1 MNRAEYISQLEFS
14 LKGKLPPRE
23 INEILRD
30 YSEYFEAGKSEGKTE
45 EEISV
50 NLGIPSMVAE
60 QILSENEEEALQ
72 ERHGLRYY
80 WNRLIEKIKS
90 FLEKP
95 MEPDG
100 YAAPQPAPEGEEPP
114 KKVEKASAQRASD
127 ISIIKTLLI
136 ILLCLLALP
145 VCALLIP
152 AGLAL
157 IAGLVAAVL
166 GIGVALVM
174 VFGALVF
181 GAVAAAFMLAS
192 LAVGTVSLPGSFV
205 ALGVFGILL
214 CLAGAVLSVCLII
227 YLIRWIVRLVR
238 SCFGRQ
244 RNPNSARN
252 PAYQA
257 RNSAARKEG
266 GGYGGLPYG
275 EEPSVQGDEEDYEEE
290 EQADA

>member
-30 YSEYFEAGKSEGKTE
+30 YSEYFEAGKGEGKTE

-60 QILSENEEEALQ
+60 QILSENEEEAPQ

-95 MEPDG
+95 MESDG
-100 YAAPQPAPEGEEPP
+100 YAAAQPAPEGEEPP
-114 KKVEKASAQRASD
+114 KRVEKAGAKSSSD
-127 ISIIKTLLI
+127 VSVVKTLLI
-136 ILLCLLALP
+136 ILLCLAALP

-157 IAGLVAAVL
+157 IAGLIIVVL
-166 GIGVALVM
+166 GVGVALVAL
-174 VFGALVF
+174 FGALVV

-205 ALGVFGILL
+205 ALGVFGILI

-238 SCFGRQ
+238 SCFGRPK
-244 RNPNSARN
+244 NPNSARN

-257 RNSAARKEG
+257 RNSAACQES
-266 GGYGGLPYG
+266 GYGGLPYG
-275 EEPSVQGDEEDYEEE
+275 EEPLVREDEEDYEEE
-290 EQADA
+290 GRTDA